1 MKNVLVILDGKIAKH
16 LLKKMIDLN
25 NNFNQYDIIY
35 TDDTLLEENIPSN
48 FTFYK
53 FDPTSYSKISFIL
66 SQVTY
71 QNALVVLAT
80 KEDTIAV
87 IENIRRKYSDLNF
100 NVYDNWNIQLDDTNI
115 QYYRGNN
122 IISNGLIELLPNI
135 PVFAQNI
142 GLRQG
147 EIMEIKVPFGS
158 TYAYRYIGSIGQKD
172 WKIVALYRNQ
182 KLKNVKASLIIK
194 PNDLIIVIGKPKVLL
209 QVYSAITKTST
220 QFPMP
225 FGQNLYL
232 YIDMFTQSEDEILNV
247 IKNTKILHRRIK
259 NNKLI
264 VKITRHSNAVMVDK
278 IKNELKSVDKLIIS
292 MDYHNKGIRTILQE
306 DKFKFDMGMIILTKS
321 LLEHRN
327 IVNDI
332 MTLKIPIFK
341 VGREELS
348 SLKSSLILLNDNKL
362 YEQISPIL
370 FDISSQLKV
379 TPKVLDI
386 DPMGDL
392 KREDLISHLNNLGKI
407 FNQNVVVVS
416 EKTNPIKRLNK
427 EQDVLQILP
436 LRPDM
441 FKKRTFKY
449 LNTDSDLLSYD
460 SYKFN
465 QILIPVIND
474 LNDDVKII

>member
-1 MKNVLVILDGKIAKH
+1 MKNVLVILDGQIAKH
-16 LLKKMIDLN
+16 LMKRMIDLN

-35 TDDTLLEENIPSN
+35 TDDTLLYDNNLPSN

-53 FDPTSYSKISFIL
+53 FDPTSYSKLSFVL
-66 SQVTY
+66 NKVTY

-80 KEDTIAV
+80 KEDTLAV
-87 IENIRRKYSDLNF
+87 IENIRRKYHDLNF
-100 NVYDNWNIQLDDTNI
+100 NVYDNWNIQLNDENI

-172 WKIVALYRNQ
+172 WRIVALYRNQ
-182 KLKNVKASLIIK
+182 KLKTVKASLIIK
-194 PNDLIIVIGKPKVLL
+194 PNDIIVIIGKPKVLL
-209 QVYSAITKTST
+209 QVYSAISKTST

-232 YIDMFTQSEDEILNV
+232 YIDMYMQTEGEIVSV
-247 IKNTKILHRRIK
+247 IKDVKLLHRRLK
-259 NNKLI
+259 NSKLI
-264 VKITRHSNAVMVDK
+264 VKMTRHSSVSMVNK
-278 IKNELKSVDKLIIS
+278 ITDLFKNVENLTIS
-292 MDYHNKGIRTILQE
+292 MDYHNKGIRNNLKE
-306 DKFKFDMGMIILTKS
+306 DKYKYDMGMIILTKS
-321 LLEHRN
+321 LLEHKN
-327 IVNDI
+327 VVNDV

-341 VGREELS
+341 AGKENIS

-370 FDISSQLKV
+370 FDISSQLKI

-416 EKTNPIKRLNK
+416 EKSNPIKRLIK

-436 LRPDM
+436 LKPEM
-441 FKKRTFKY
+441 FKKRRFKF
-449 LNTDSDLLSYD
+449 LCTDSDLLSYD

-465 QILIPVIND
+465 QILIPVIDD
-474 LNDDVKII
+474 LS